1 MPRGRVP
8 PLSFG
13 ISTSR
18 TGGGKYEPDDIRFQI
33 LKRFPFKSFSNAT
46 SDSPSTPAAPRFA
59 FTRWNAS
66 QTSCFGISY
75 GFASGIGSSP
85 CGLTAAFGEIDEPLR
100 SAHVTG
106 LHRYNELVRPS

>member
-1 MPRGRVP
+1 MGSRMSLSAPWTTRSRIAGMPSGRVP

-33 LKRFPFKSFSNAT
+33 LKRFPSKSFSNAS

-59 FTRWNAS
+59 FTR
-66 QTSCFGISY
+66 
-75 GFASGIGSSP
+75 
-85 CGLTAAFGEIDEPLR
+85 
-100 SAHVTG
+100 
-106 LHRYNELVRPS
+106 